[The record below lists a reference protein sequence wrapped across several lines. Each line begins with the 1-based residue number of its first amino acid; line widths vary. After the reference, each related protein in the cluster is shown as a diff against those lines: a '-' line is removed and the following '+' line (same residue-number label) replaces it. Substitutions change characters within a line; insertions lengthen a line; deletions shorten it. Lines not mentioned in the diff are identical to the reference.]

1 MMDKEI
7 YACQF
12 GYLSLHEI
20 MDNRDVLIKANK
32 INAICEPLDG
42 MPEEVGCV
50 VYTSIDEMFYFSET
64 IDQVLQ
70 KLENIHP
77 SLR

>member
-1 MMDKEI
+1 MSSAI
-7 YACQF
+7 PACQF
-12 GYLSLHEI
+12 GYLFLHEI
-20 MDNRDVLIKANK
+20 MDSRDVLIKANK
-32 INAICEPLDG
+32 ITAICQPLDG

-50 VYTSIDEMFYFSET
+50 VYTSIDEVFYFSET

-70 KLENIHP
+70 KLESIHP

>member
-1 MMDKEI
+1 MDKEI
-7 YACQF
+7 SASQF

>member
-1 MMDKEI
+1 MSSAI
-7 YACQF
+7 PACQF

-42 MPEEVGCV
+42 MPEDVCCV
-50 VYTSIDEMFYFSET
+50 IYTSIDEVFYLSET

-70 KLENIHP
+70 KLESIHP

>member
-1 MMDKEI
+1 MSSAI
-7 YACQF
+7 PACQF
-12 GYLSLHEI
+12 GYLSLREI
-20 MDNRDVLIKANK
+20 MDNRDVPIKANK

-50 VYTSIDEMFYFSET
+50 VYTSIDEVFYFSET

-70 KLENIHP
+70 KLESIHP